1 MKFQFYKIPK
11 ITYSNKGYTH
21 KTNLDNADADFGS
34 ESRSLPRLKPSQTKQ
49 KLNPRLALKP
59 KYGMSY
65 ESGPRH
71 KKILR

>member
-34 ESRSLPRLKPSQTKQ
+34 ESRSLPLLKPSQTKQ
-49 KLNPRLALKP
+49 ISPKILAQNEGLAPKP
-59 KYGMSY
+59 KYGMS
-65 ESGPRH
+65 
-71 KKILR
+71 